1 MNKNIIIIAGAI
13 VYLLSAVG
21 SYAFFSSR
29 ANLTSSQKPTYGSEE
44 EVEDISPRT
53 EACPLNGELYSKE
66 AKAKWEARRPV
77 GVMIQNHIDARPQ
90 SGLSGADIIHEIVA
104 EGGITRFLAI
114 YYCEEPQLVGSVRS
128 ARIYFIK
135 LLQGFGNNPLYL
147 HIGGANTDG
156 PADALGILDDIG
168 WRLYN
173 DIDGLSIGLPIYRR
187 LTDRLPDRDWEHTS
201 YALISEAR
209 KYATEK
215 RKLSHIDE
223 DKIAWDEDWE
233 GWEFQKDAKEEERGA
248 TTSIAYGFWDDVL
261 GSDYT
266 VAWTYDPLTNTYARE
281 NGGEPHIDHN
291 TNKQLRA
298 KNVIVVFADESVADD
313 GYEGGQH
320 LLYDI
325 IGSDDALIFFNGNV
339 IEGTYEKEDEESMMR
354 FYDEDG
360 EEISLV
366 GGKIW
371 ISVLPTGNEVTY

>member
-21 SYAFFSSR
+21 SYAFFSSQ

-173 DIDGLSIGLPIYRR
+173 DIDG
-187 LTDRLPDRDWEHTS
+187 
-201 YALISEAR
+201 SE
-209 KYATEK
+209 
-215 RKLSHIDE
+215 
-223 DKIAWDEDWE
+223 
-233 GWEFQKDAKEEERGA
+233 
-248 TTSIAYGFWDDVL
+248 
-261 GSDYT
+261 
-266 VAWTYDPLTNTYARE
+266 
-281 NGGEPHIDHN
+281 
-291 TNKQLRA
+291 
-298 KNVIVVFADESVADD
+298 
-313 GYEGGQH
+313 
-320 LLYDI
+320 
-325 IGSDDALIFFNGNV
+325 
-339 IEGTYEKEDEESMMR
+339 
-354 FYDEDG
+354 
-360 EEISLV
+360 SL
-366 GGKIW
+366 
-371 ISVLPTGNEVTY
+371 